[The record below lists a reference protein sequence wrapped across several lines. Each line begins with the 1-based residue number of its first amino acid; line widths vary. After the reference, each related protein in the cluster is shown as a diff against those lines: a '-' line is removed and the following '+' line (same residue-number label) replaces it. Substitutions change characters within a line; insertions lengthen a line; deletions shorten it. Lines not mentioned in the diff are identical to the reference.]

1 MSLPRCAVRFA
12 AVLTMAAGALV
23 AGPSAASAA
32 SEPATP
38 AWVTA
43 ALADQYRLG
52 NSLPLRDAPWWGTHN
67 SFNSPKEMG
76 PALSALDPNQKVKI
90 VDQLD
95 LGARQLE
102 LDVHWAL
109 DLRQPSKGY
118 QPMVCHALSGGTGCT
133 IEKPLDKVLDE
144 VAGWLRSPGHGD
156 QVLLV
161 YLEDDLQNQTGYQT
175 AGQTIAAHLGSLVYR
190 PAGGSCTPM
199 PLQLTRDQVRAAG

>member
-1 MSLPRCAVRFA
+1 MSLRRAATRLAA
-12 AVLTMAAGALV
+12 AVLTVAGAFV
-23 AGPSAASAA
+23 AIPNPPDAATAP
-32 SEPATP
+32 PATP

-76 PALSALDPNQKVKI
+76 PALSALDPNQKVDI

-102 LDVHWAL
+102 LDVHWVL

-118 QPMVCHALSGGTGCT
+118 QPIVCHALSGGPGCT

-144 VAGWLRSPGHGD
+144 VAGWLR
-156 QVLLV
+156 
-161 YLEDDLQNQTGYQT
+161 
-175 AGQTIAAHLGSLVYR
+175 
-190 PAGGSCTPM
+190 
-199 PLQLTRDQVRAAG
+199 